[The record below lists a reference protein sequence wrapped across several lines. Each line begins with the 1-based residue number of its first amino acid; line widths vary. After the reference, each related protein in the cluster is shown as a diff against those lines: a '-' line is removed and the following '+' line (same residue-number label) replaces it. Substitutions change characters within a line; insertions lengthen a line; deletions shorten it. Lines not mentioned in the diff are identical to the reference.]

1 MLFFFP
7 VSALILSQVTFNFKF
22 FEKIILFMFLIIL
35 FTFLFQ
41 LLNLELYIN
50 LFLNNVELNKIEIL
64 LAKKLIILI

>member
-1 MLFFFP
+1 
-7 VSALILSQVTFNFKF
+7 
-22 FEKIILFMFLIIL
+22 MFLIIL

-64 LAKKLIILI
+64 LAKSL